1 MYLLENSTDKLKQYR
16 LKSLTHDKISKQES
30 ILQHV
35 RHFFLLILVFRNIL
49 KCKIG
54 RKEMERSISV
64 EMVVS

>member
-35 RHFFLLILVFRNIL
+35 RHFFFID
-49 KCKIG
+49 
-54 RKEMERSISV
+54 ISF
-64 EMVVS
+64 